1 MCYWPAFPLE
11 SPGLNAKF
19 LPENSEDK
27 PQGKPTAFPKPL
39 LPFLPLLSFKNQFLI
54 SYRVINTWNLESERP
69 GFKSQDSRF
78 LG

>member
-1 MCYWPAFPLE
+1 MCCWPAFPLE

-39 LPFLPLLSFKNQFLI
+39 LPFSYFKNQFLI

-69 GFKSQDSRF
+69 GFKSQDSHF